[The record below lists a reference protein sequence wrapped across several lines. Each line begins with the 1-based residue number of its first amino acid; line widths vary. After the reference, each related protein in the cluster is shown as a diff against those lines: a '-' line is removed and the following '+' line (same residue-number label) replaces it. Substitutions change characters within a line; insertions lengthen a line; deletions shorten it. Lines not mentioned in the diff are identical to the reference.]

1 MSRDP
6 NDTDGL
12 LRITTAPLALPP
24 GLRDLLPPRAAQ
36 RRARARSAID
46 CFSQWGYELVV
57 LPAYEREDTI
67 ARGLSESAQRDLVRF
82 VEPSSGHVVALRP
95 DMTPQI
101 ARVAATRYADAALP
115 LRLMYEGSVIRTPR
129 GRSRKLRQIS
139 QAGVELI
146 GWASIDA
153 DVEVIRVALAA
164 LSALGLED
172 VRVELSHAT
181 VANALVALA
190 PEPLRAH
197 FIDALSARDDATLRR
212 VLRDGPALDRVRA
225 TIAVAGDSALLDGD
239 STHTIS
245 TSPALSAALDELRA
259 VRDRLAASGLADRV
273 LVDLGEVRGLGYYT
287 GVSFVLLARGVGEPI
302 GAGGRYDSL
311 LAEFGAPRPA
321 TGCAI
326 DLELVD
332 EALSR
337 RAPAAIERPTLLV
350 GDGDG
355 RARAALALRARG
367 MAVAECD
374 EALFSAA
381 DAASLSRYARVLRC
395 EGDGVYERGDGA
407 RRDWLS
413 RT

>member
-1 MSRDP
+1 VPESAS
-6 NDTDGL
+6 L
-12 LRITTAPLALPP
+12 LR
-24 GLRDLLPPRAAQ
+24 
-36 RRARARSAID
+36 
-46 CFSQWGYELVV
+46 
-57 LPAYEREDTI
+57 
-67 ARGLSESAQRDLVRF
+67 
-82 VEPSSGHVVALRP
+82 PSSGHVVALRP

-101 ARVAATRYADAALP
+101 ARVAATRYAGTALP

-164 LSALGLED
+164 LAALGLED

-190 PEPLRAH
+190 SEPLRAH

-212 VLRDGPALDRVRA
+212 VLGDGPALDRVRA
-225 TIAVAGDSALLDGD
+225 TVALAGDSAVLDGD
-239 STHTIS
+239 VTHTIS
-245 TSPALSAALDELRA
+245 TSPAVSAALDELRA

-287 GVSFVLLARGVGEPI
+287 GVSFVLLARGVGEPL

-332 EALSR
+332 EAL
-337 RAPAAIERPTLLV
+337 AQTTPAAIERPTLLV
-350 GDGDG
+350 GSATERD
-355 RARAALALRARG
+355 RAARALRARG
-367 MAVAECD
+367 IAVAECD
-374 EALFSAA
+374 EALFSLA

-395 EGDGVYERGDGA
+395 EGDAVYERGDDA